1 MKLGNKLEVVQSQ
14 TLSANQVQ
22 SLNILAYTNQE
33 LDEFLTNEY
42 LENPILDCVSN
53 KEEEMLTNVEQLYE
67 KGISYKDH
75 YMEWEEEEIQRKNDI
90 AAKPADE
97 LKSMLLMQMDKK
109 KYTAGEWKL
118 IQYLTECLD
127 EDGFFPYEP
136 QEIADASGFGVESV
150 NACLRELK
158 NLEPAGVFS
167 RDIGECLLKQIE
179 AEGLDDGNLS
189 AIIRDYMPESM
200 KGHIGE
206 VSRKLKLTTA
216 EVKKYIHVIGGLN
229 PRPLMNVQ
237 RESPEYIIPD
247 VIITR
252 QHNQWEIQLN
262 DGWMGEYRYNDYYI
276 RMMREAEDPELAA
289 YFKEK
294 LERARFIVNCVEQR
308 RSTIIRIVEAILEL
322 QKDYFE
328 NRGQLQPMSMSE
340 VAKKV
345 DMHVST
351 VSRAVKGKYLQ
362 YRNVVLMKDLFTGAV
377 GTKEGTGEMSA
388 DGVKNRIAQLI
399 GKEKSE
405 ETLSDSRIA
414 AILKAE
420 GTDIS
425 RRTVAKY
432 RAELGILDSRQRAY
446 VN

>member
-1 MKLGNKLEVVQSQ
+1 
-14 TLSANQVQ
+14 
-22 SLNILAYTNQE
+22 
-33 LDEFLTNEY
+33 
-42 LENPILDCVSN
+42 
-53 KEEEMLTNVEQLYE
+53 
-67 KGISYKDH
+67 
-75 YMEWEEEEIQRKNDI
+75 
-90 AAKPADE
+90 
-97 LKSMLLMQMDKK
+97 
-109 KYTAGEWKL
+109 
-118 IQYLTECLD
+118 
-127 EDGFFPYEP
+127 
-136 QEIADASGFGVESV
+136 
-150 NACLRELK
+150 
-158 NLEPAGVFS
+158 
-167 RDIGECLLKQIE
+167 
-179 AEGLDDGNLS
+179 
-189 AIIRDYMPESM
+189 
-200 KGHIGE
+200 
-206 VSRKLKLTTA
+206 
-216 EVKKYIHVIGGLN
+216 
-229 PRPLMNVQ
+229 
-237 RESPEYIIPD
+237 
-247 VIITR
+247 
-252 QHNQWEIQLN
+252 
-262 DGWMGEYRYNDYYI
+262 MGEYRYNDYYI

-414 AILKAE
+414 EILKAE